1 MIRPED
7 TQKSSTVTGLSNVT
21 ATGQRCPA
29 VFLSTI
35 FRRNL
40 PDAIT
45 DSYTLNPLKGETIV
59 DTNISKAYTPKYIL
73 YAHGIGGTDKAAYAY
88 VEKNDEGNEILT
100 FALIRLSDNG
110 HEIIDSISYKLS
122 IDSKP
127 HFVYASIDRI
137 AVIGDKTCG
146 LLFQVE
152 DELQGIWKLQI
163 ARETAFGCVATEE
176 CEVTLNMN
184 WIPF

>member
-1 MIRPED
+1 M
-7 TQKSSTVTGLSNVT
+7 T

-35 FRRNL
+35 FRKHL

-45 DSYTLNPLKGETIV
+45 DSYTLNPLKGEIIV
-59 DTNISKAYTPKYIL
+59 DTNIKAYTPKYIL
-73 YAHGIGGTDKAAYAY
+73 YAHGIEGTDKAAYAY
-88 VEKNDEGNEILT
+88 VEKDDEGSEILT
-100 FALIRLSDNG
+100 FALIRLSDSG
-110 HEIIDSISYKLS
+110 HEIIDSISYKLT

-127 HFVYASIDRI
+127 HFVYATIDRI

-146 LLFQVE
+146 LLFQLE
-152 DELQGIWKLQI
+152 DDLQGIWKLQI
-163 ARETAFGCVATEE
+163 SRETEFGCVLTEE
-176 CEVTLNMN
+176 CEVKLNMN

>member
-1 MIRPED
+1 MS
-7 TQKSSTVTGLSNVT
+7 SST
-21 ATGQRCPA
+21 A
-29 VFLSTI
+29 F
-35 FRRNL
+35 
-40 PDAIT
+40 
-45 DSYTLNPLKGETIV
+45 TLIPLKGETIV

-73 YAHGIGGTDKAAYAY
+73 YAHGIEGTDKAAYAY
-88 VEKNDEGNEILT
+88 VEKDDEGSEILT
-100 FALIRLSDNG
+100 FALIRLSDRG

-122 IDSKP
+122 IDTKP

>member
-1 MIRPED
+1 M
-7 TQKSSTVTGLSNVT
+7 T

-73 YAHGIGGTDKAAYAY
+73 YAHGIEGTDKAAYAY
-88 VEKNDEGNEILT
+88 VEKDDEGNENLT
-100 FALIRLSDNG
+100 FALIRLSDSG

>member
-1 MIRPED
+1 M
-7 TQKSSTVTGLSNVT
+7 T

-73 YAHGIGGTDKAAYAY
+73 YAHGIEGTDKAAYAY

-100 FALIRLSDNG
+100 FALIRLS
-110 HEIIDSISYKLS
+110 
-122 IDSKP
+122 
-127 HFVYASIDRI
+127 AS
-137 AVIGDKTCG
+137 
-146 LLFQVE
+146 E
-152 DELQGIWKLQI
+152 H
-163 ARETAFGCVATEE
+163 
-176 CEVTLNMN
+176 
-184 WIPF
+184 